1 MGSKRTYFWKARFN
15 PIFRSNRIKGKHDM
29 GRWRP
34 PTPSSS
40 PYITPAGFSA
50 LHKELDDIWLR
61 RRDVVKALAE
71 AAAEGDRSENAEYIY
86 RKKELGGLDRR
97 IRYLQ
102 KRLPA
107 LNVVR
112 ELPDGDAV
120 YFGAI
125 VAVRDDAGDT
135 HCYRIVGPDESDAK
149 TYAISI
155 DSALARA
162 LLKKR
167 IDDEVLVKTSGK
179 TVALT
184 ILSIRYENQE

>member
-1 MGSKRTYFWKARFN
+1 
-15 PIFRSNRIKGKHDM
+15 M

-34 PTPSSS
+34 PAPDSS

-50 LHKELDDIWLR
+50 LQKELDEIWLR

-97 IRYLQ
+97 IGYLQ

-112 ELPDGDAV
+112 ELPDSDAV

-125 VAVRDDAGDT
+125 VEVEDNAGDT
-135 HCYRIVGPDESDAK
+135 RTYRIVGPDEADPS
-149 TYAISI
+149 TFAISM
-155 DSALARA
+155 DSPLARA
-162 LLKKR
+162 LLKKQ
-167 IDDEVLVKTSGK
+167 IDDEVVVDTGEKTMTLV
-179 TVALT
+179 V
-184 ILSIRYENQE
+184 LSIQYDQQMLSS